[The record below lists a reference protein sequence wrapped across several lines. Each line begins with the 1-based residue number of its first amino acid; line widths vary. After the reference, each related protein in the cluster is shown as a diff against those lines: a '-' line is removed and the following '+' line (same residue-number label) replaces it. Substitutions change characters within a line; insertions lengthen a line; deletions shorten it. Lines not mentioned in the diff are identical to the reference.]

1 MPTYKV
7 DIVGPDGGKG
17 SITVNASD
25 PQSAMENAQ
34 QGGNTP
40 MGSPA
45 QVDAGPNAQT
55 SSINYTSGS
64 NSGGVYNTNVANNNS
79 AAPKGNATTGQTQGD
94 PGSAFGYNGGQSGTT
109 AADRTKS
116 IYEGRDNESLQQWMQ
131 RIFRQGTRDFG
142 GTLSP
147 DASNPYGRTPYA
159 NWFQN
164 RYQDVVPAN
173 LALQRLLTN
182 SGQTQDFGPDMEAG
196 MKGFQTTGAGRGFG
210 TGSQGAEEN
219 LGKLND
225 LLNDFAQQ
233 KTGGLSNDQVTMLGS
248 LMDSPQQANAL
259 VNAQLAGGAGANP
272 FASGYI
278 QSLESRMMNDYF
290 DNPVD
295 QDPAKNGT
303 YLNNLMTR
311 LNLRRPG

>member
-1 MPTYKV
+1 MGVYTTDPKTGKSV
-7 DIVGPDGGKG
+7 WRDEFPDTPEGQQAAQASTNDRSNTSTG
-17 SITVNASD
+17 SA
-25 PQSAMENAQ
+25 
-34 QGGNTP
+34 GGN
-40 MGSPA
+40 
-45 QVDAGPNAQT
+45 
-55 SSINYTSGS
+55 
-64 NSGGVYNTNVANNNS
+64 VATNNNS
-79 AAPKGNATTGQTQGD
+79 AAPKGNATTGDTKGD
-94 PGSAFGYNGGQSGTT
+94 PGSAFGYNAGSSGTT

-225 LLNDFAQQ
+225 LLNDFTQN
-233 KTGGLSNDQVTMLGS
+233 KTGGLSNDQVMMLGS

-311 LNLRRPG
+311 MNLRRPG